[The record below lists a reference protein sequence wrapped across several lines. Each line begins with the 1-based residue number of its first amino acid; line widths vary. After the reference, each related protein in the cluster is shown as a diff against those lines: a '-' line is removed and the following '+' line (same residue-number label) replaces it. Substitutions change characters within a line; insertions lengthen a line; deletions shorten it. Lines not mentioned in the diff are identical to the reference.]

1 MRWIAALLGLIA
13 VVVLCVAFVGQH
25 MQVGIISVEVKN
37 DKIYLVRESNFTLRY
52 TTTTPPKTW
61 VLPDYDDSS
70 WNVASAPLIIDAR
83 KTYYIRVPFNFNGTY
98 NGWNISMVTKCYL
111 EAWFPCSGA
120 QKVFIDGVE
129 AWSTTYCSSS
139 SYRLSVDVT
148 DIMQYLLEGNRDKH
162 VIAFRIYP
170 GYYSGKFDA
179 KLFCQAVMV
188 KEIPITVTE
197 TVTTTKIVTVTETVT
212 ETETMNPWEGI
223 KDVLA
228 NADPLVLMSIVVL
241 LLTTIL
247 LVVVAKRF

>member
-1 MRWIAALLGLIA
+1 MRWVAVLLGLTAAAII
-13 VVVLCVAFVGQH
+13 CTAFVGQH
-25 MQVGIISVEVKN
+25 VRLSVEVRSDVVFIVK
-37 DKIYLVRESNFTLRY
+37 ESNFTLRY

-61 VLPDYDDSS
+61 VLPDYNDSNWS
-70 WNVASAPLIIDAR
+70 VASAPLIIDAR

-98 NGWNISMVTKCYL
+98 NGWNISMLTKCYL

-120 QKVFIDGVE
+120 QKVFIDGIE

-179 KLFCQAVMV
+179 RLFCQAILTR
-188 KEIPITVTE
+188 EIPVTVTE
-197 TVTTTKIVTVTETVT
+197 TVTATETVTVTETVT
-212 ETETMNPWEGI
+212 ETLNPWEGV

-228 NADPLVLMSIVVL
+228 SVDPLVLMSIVVL